1 MEAFDRV
8 AEAVFNKELTG
19 QKDIEIPTKSA
30 ILTCRKAKGTSIVKH
45 PMAAG
50 NAIVKFPDIDDLFGN
65 KAVDVQLLYIPTNP
79 FTWDKSSELVTT
91 SILDVKIKEAQGS
104 RRVINISNLADE
116 IELQIPFEPL
126 SPESAPDVFFKQSDN
141 ESIQYHTFEIED
153 TNKAIEFYVKP
164 KEKQE
169 QLTILVKYGKKPT
182 ISEHDLQVKLPN
194 FSSCSLPIKLPF
206 EDNNCTES
214 PYGIFLP
221 STYLTEIG
229 TYYIGVK
236 YEGEAGN
243 QSGTHSRERRDCG
256 GGVDPN
262 DRALSTKIPLL
273 PNPIMESLRTT
284 NKAMTS
290 LNTATI
296 PWSSWAWAAIFGIH
310 PLISFQTVDAGLAV
324 GGPCH
329 EP

>member
-1 MEAFDRV
+1 M
-8 AEAVFNKELTG
+8 
-19 QKDIEIPTKSA
+19 
-30 ILTCRKAKGTSIVKH
+30 
-45 PMAAG
+45 
-50 NAIVKFPDIDDLFGN
+50 
-65 KAVDVQLLYIPTNP
+65 
-79 FTWDKSSELVTT
+79 TT

-169 QLTILVKYGKKPT
+169 QLIILVKYGKKPT

-221 STYLTEIG
+221 STYLTKIG

-256 GGVDPN
+256 GGGRSKRSCIEYKDPPPTQPYN
-262 DRALSTKIPLL
+262 GKFANNQQSYDKSKHSNYTMQQLGLGCNFW
-273 PNPIMESLRTT
+273 NPSA
-284 NKAMTS
+284 NQFS
-290 LNTATI
+290 
-296 PWSSWAWAAIFGIH
+296 
-310 PLISFQTVDAGLAV
+310 
-324 GGPCH
+324 GGGCRVRININRLCVTD
-329 EP
+329 